1 MYCYQCEETAKG
13 CGCTTM
19 GVCGKD
25 AETAGLQDV
34 LIYLA
39 KGIAVRNLAA
49 MEKGTGNGKAGRFI
63 AEVLFATLTNVNFD
77 KERFHA
83 YIREAISIRDALPPA
98 GETEP
103 DACTWTPADDA
114 AIAAKAGEVG
124 VLATANED
132 VRSLRELLVYGL
144 KGVGAYYYH
153 ADALGYEDDEITA
166 FIQRALASTLQDL
179 TLDEMVGIVLECGGV
194 GVRVL
199 ALLDTANT
207 ATFGA
212 PEITMVRTAPGTRPG
227 ILVTGHDLKD
237 LRDLLEQT
245 KGAGVDVYTHGEM
258 LPAHAYPAFKKY
270 GHLIG
275 NYGGSWPFQ
284 KEEFEA
290 FNGPVLVT
298 TNCLVPPKE
307 SYKDRIYTTGPVGF
321 EGVAHIPE
329 AADGTKDFSAMIR
342 HAQGCQPPKNL
353 HGRARPSWVSL
364 FGEKGGDGSRDLITG
379 CAHGAVLAIAG
390 TVIDAVKAGAIRRF
404 VVMAGCDGRQGER
417 SYYTEFAQ
425 ALPKDTVILTAGCA
439 KYRYNSLDL
448 GDIGGIPRLLDA
460 GQCNDCYSLVVIAQ
474 ALAEA
479 FGVGINDLP
488 VSYNIAWYE
497 QKAVLVLLALLHLG
511 VKNITLG
518 PRLPAFVSP
527 GVLNV
532 LVENF
537 GIRKNTT
544 VAEDL
549 HLMVPGN

>member
-1 MYCYQCEETAKG
+1 MYCYQCEEAAKG
-13 CGCTTM
+13 CGCTSV

-25 AETAGLQDV
+25 AETARLQDV

-49 MEKGTGNGKAGRFI
+49 MERGEGNGEAGRFI
-63 AEVLFATLTNVNFD
+63 AEALFATLTNVNFD
-77 KERFHA
+77 RERFHA
-83 YIREAISIRDALPPA
+83 YIRQAVALRDALPPA
-98 GETEP
+98 AADEP
-103 DACTWTPADDA
+103 AACTWTPSDDA
-114 AIAAKAGEVG
+114 DIAAEVG
-124 VLATANED
+124 VLATENED

-153 ADALGYEDDEITA
+153 AAALGYEDDEITA
-166 FIQRALASTLQDL
+166 FIQKGLASTLRDL
-179 TLDEMVGIVLECGGV
+179 TVDEMVGLVLECGGV
-194 GVRVL
+194 GVKTL
-199 ALLDTANT
+199 ALLDRANT
-207 ATFGA
+207 ATFGTPA
-212 PEITMVRTAPGTRPG
+212 ITTVRTAPGTQPG

-237 LRDLLEQT
+237 LKDLLDQT
-245 KGAGVDVYTHGEM
+245 KGMGVDVYTHGEM
-258 LPAHAYPAFKKY
+258 LPAHAYPAFQKY
-270 GHLIG
+270 KNLVG

-298 TNCLVPPKE
+298 TNCLVPPRE
-307 SYKDRIYTTGPVGF
+307 SYRDRVYTTGPVGF
-321 EGVAHIPE
+321 AGCTHIPA
-329 AADGTKDFSAMIR
+329 AADGTKDFSAVIA
-342 HAQGCQPPKNL
+342 HAQACLPPKDL
-353 HGRARPSWVSL
+353 HGRARPRWVSL
-364 FGEKGGDGSRDLITG
+364 FGEKGGNGSRDLVTG
-379 CAHGAVLAIAG
+379 CAHGAVLAIAD
-390 TVIDAVKAGAIRRF
+390 TVVDAVKAGAIRRF
-404 VVMAGCDGRQGER
+404 VVMAGCDGRQAER
-417 SYYTEFAQ
+417 SYYTEFAE

-439 KYRYNSLDL
+439 KFRYNGLTL
-448 GDIGGIPRLLDA
+448 GDIGGIPRVLDA

-527 GVLNV
+527 GVLKV

-537 GIRKNTT
+537 GIRANTT
-544 VAEDL
+544 VADDL
-549 HLMVPGN
+549 KLMVPGN

>member
-13 CGCTTM
+13 CGCTGM

-34 LIYLA
+34 LIYLT

-49 MEKGTGNGKAGRFI
+49 MEKGEGTKEAGRFI
-63 AEVLFATLTNVNFD
+63 AEALFATLTNVNFD
-77 KERFHA
+77 RQRFHE
-83 YIREAISIRDALPPA
+83 YIDTAVALRDALPPA
-98 GETEP
+98 GGDEP
-103 DACTWTPADDA
+103 DACTWMPADDA
-114 AIAAKAGEVG
+114 DIAAKAGEVG
-124 VLATANED
+124 VLATENED

-153 ADALGYEDDEITA
+153 AAALGYEDDEVTA
-166 FIQRALASTLQDL
+166 FIQRALASTLRNL
-179 TLDEMVGIVLECGGV
+179 TIDEMVGIVLECGGV
-194 GVRVL
+194 GVKTL

-207 ATFGA
+207 STFGT
-212 PEITMVRTAPGTRPG
+212 PEITTVRTAPGTRPG

-237 LRDLLEQT
+237 LKDLLDQT
-245 KGAGVDVYTHGEM
+245 EGRGVDVYTHGEM
-258 LPAHAYPAFKKY
+258 LPAHAYPVFKKY
-270 GHLIG
+270 EHLVG

-307 SYKDRIYTTGPVGF
+307 SYRDRIYTTGPVGF
-321 EGVAHIPE
+321 AGCTHIQA
-329 AADGTKDFSAMIR
+329 AADGTRDFSAVIE
-342 HAQGCQPPKNL
+342 HAQTCLPPKNL
-353 HGRARPSWVSL
+353 HGGNS
-364 FGEKGGDGSRDLITG
+364 DLVTG
-379 CAHGAVLAIAG
+379 CAHGAVLSIAD
-390 TVIDAVKAGAIRRF
+390 TVVDAVKKGAIRRF
-404 VVMAGCDGRQGER
+404 IVMAGCDGRQSER

-425 ALPKDTVILTAGCA
+425 ALPNDTVILTAGCA

-448 GDIGGIPRLLDA
+448 GDIGGIPRVLDA

-474 ALAEA
+474 ALAKA
-479 FGVGINDLP
+479 FDVGINDLP
-488 VSYNIAWYE
+488 ISYNIAWYE
-497 QKAVLVLLALLHLG
+497 QKAVLVLLALLNLG

-527 GVLNV
+527 GVLKV

-537 GIRKNTT
+537 GIRANTT

-549 HLMVPGN
+549 ALMVPEH